1 MANKVLFLAQYFYPE
16 VTSTAQLLIELA
28 AELHK
33 RDMEVSAFVGQPS
46 YVKSKKIAREEEH
59 QGVYIRR
66 LFATRFDKNK
76 SFSRIANSLTFF
88 LSSLLHVLFSHRD
101 RILFIASNP
110 PFLVLIGWLLKKI
123 RRQRYLCLVQDIYPD
138 IAVTLGY
145 LSKGGFIVKMWDK
158 LNSKIYRD
166 ADAVIVLGEYM
177 KEVIAAKLEG
187 THAKGENIHVVHN
200 WADGDFIKPLAKEE
214 NWFCKEH
221 DLLGKQIILYSGNLG
236 SFHDLETI
244 IDAAEQLQEIDDL
257 LFLFIG
263 EGGKKKKLVEMAQEK
278 GLRNV
283 QFLTYQLRE
292 YLPFSLTCG
301 DISVVTV
308 ERGVEGLAVPCKLYS
323 SLAAGQAILG
333 LIGENS
339 EVATIIREYNCGIR
353 VDQGDAEG
361 VVEALKELHDNAH
374 RLERMKKN
382 ARRCFEENFTKG
394 RAMNEYRKI
403 ITGIR

>member
-33 RDMEVSAFVGQPS
+33 RGMEVSAFVGQPS

-59 QGVYIRR
+59 QGVHIRR

-76 SFSRIANSLTFF
+76 SFGRIVNSLTFF

-101 RILFIASNP
+101 RTLFIVSNP

-123 RRQRYLCLVQDIYPD
+123 RRQRCLCLVQDIYPD

-145 LSKGGFIVKMWDK
+145 LSKEGFVAKMWDK

-177 KEVIAAKLEG
+177 KKVIAAKLEG
-187 THAKGENIHVVHN
+187 THAKGENIYVVHN
-200 WADGDFIKPLAKEE
+200 WADGDFIKPLVKED
-214 NWFCKEH
+214 NWFCEEH
-221 DLLGKQIILYSGNLG
+221 GLLGKLVVLYSGNLG
-236 SFHDLETI
+236 LFHDLETI
-244 IDAAEQLQEIDDL
+244 INAAGQLQEVDDL

-263 EGGKKKKLVEMAQEK
+263 EGGKKKKLVEMTQEK

-283 QFLTYQLRE
+283 QFLTYQLKE
-292 YLPFSLTCG
+292 HLPYSLTCG
-301 DISVVTV
+301 DISVITV
-308 ERGVEGLAVPCKLYS
+308 ERGVEGLAVPSKLYT

-333 LIGENS
+333 VIRENS
-339 EVATIIREYNCGIR
+339 EVADIIREYDCGIR
-353 VDQGDAEG
+353 VDQGD
-361 VVEALKELHDNAH
+361 VKSTIKALKELHDNAH
-374 RLERMKKN
+374 LLERMKKN
-382 ARRCFEENFTKG
+382 ARRCFEENFTKE
-394 RAMNEYRKI
+394 RAMSEYQKI
-403 ITGIR
+403 ITEIH